1 MTELER
7 QHHYRVSWKKLHPK
21 APPVVMDY
29 MAGSLK
35 QLLELLDRSENVKP
49 SSTEFLIVHQ
59 VDLKT
64 GAVQEVLGHESKT
77 GLTVVDF
84 RPIAGPSQQEAV
96 LTEIN
101 RIIEQNRKLPV
112 PSGQKPR
119 IKLKASVVLK
129 QKIGGFFYT
138 AYEATKE

>member
-21 APPVVMDY
+21 APAVVMDY

-59 VDLKT
+59 VDIKT
-64 GAVQEVLGHESKT
+64 GKIQEVLGHESKT

-84 RPIAGPSQQEAV
+84 RPVVEPTKQESV
-96 LTEIN
+96 LTEIS

-119 IKLKASVVLK
+119 IKLKAPEVRN